1 MSAVTLVLGPI
12 AFLDFEIPSGINFGG
27 RQLLTVHQMT
37 DGRRIVDCIGGDEL
51 EISFCG
57 TFSGVDAAQ
66 RARVLNSLRVT
77 GSPLI
82 LSWDIFYYTVVL
94 SHFDANYENS
104 AWIPYRISC
113 TVVQD
118 MATTVPPAM
127 ISLGNSVLTDLGV
140 AANQCTDLGVDF
152 TNIQNDLASPK
163 STSLGSAAYVSA
175 QSSISLTQAVISAK
189 LMANEAIIQSFTTS
203 SFSSAESLKINLAA
217 AAIATQ
223 NLANLTTASGYV
235 GRAARSLSN
244 AST

>member
-1 MSAVTLVLGPI
+1 
-12 AFLDFEIPSGINFGG
+12 
-27 RQLLTVHQMT
+27 
-37 DGRRIVDCIGGDEL
+37 
-51 EISFCG
+51 
-57 TFSGVDAAQ
+57 
-66 RARVLNSLRVT
+66 
-77 GSPLI
+77 
-82 LSWDIFYYTVVL
+82 
-94 SHFDANYENS
+94 
-104 AWIPYRISC
+104 
-113 TVVQD
+113 
-118 MATTVPPAM
+118 M

-152 TNIQNDLASPK
+152 TNIQNELASPK

-203 SFSSAESLKINLAA
+203 SFSSAKSLKINLAA

-244 AST
+244 ASAIALKTIIVSGGNLFRIAAEQLGDATQWLRIAQLNGINDPMLSGIMALLIPNQDPNAGGGIASQ

>member
-1 MSAVTLVLGPI
+1 MSP
-12 AFLDFEIPSGINFGG
+12 
-27 RQLLTVHQMT
+27 
-37 DGRRIVDCIGGDEL
+37 

-82 LSWDIFYYTVVL
+82 LSWDIFYYTVGTKL
-94 SHFDANYENS
+94 ILNANYENS

-223 NLANLTTASGYV
+223 NFANLTTASSYV